1 MLQRDAQSL
10 GGCSNLPLC
19 VIAEESH
26 EACTLQKSEHG
37 KVQAAHANSPP
48 PFCLFI
54 TVHVIAHSVLFL
66 QGISFSSLEI

>member
-10 GGCSNLPLC
+10 GGCSDLLLR
-19 VIAEESH
+19 VIAEGSH
-26 EACTLQKSEHG
+26 EACTLQKSGHA

-54 TVHVIAHSVLFL
+54 TAHIIAQSASFL
-66 QGISFSSLEI
+66 QGVSFSS